1 VTVPAELAIA
11 GPRPLR
17 GKIRVPGDKG
27 ISHRALLFASMADG
41 RSRIVGLAGGGDV
54 ARTRLLLRDVGVRLT
69 IAGSAVTVEGH
80 AVDSLVEAGDVLDCG
95 NSGTTIRTAAGLL
108 AGRPHLSVL
117 AGDASLMQRPMARVV
132 EPLRALGAHVDARA
146 GGTLPP
152 LIVRGGDLVGVALET
167 PVASAQV
174 KTALVLAGLQA
185 QGTTEITEPAP
196 SRDHTERM
204 LQALGAPVSVDGCT
218 LRVSAGAPS
227 PFELDVPGDP
237 SSAAFWIVGA
247 VITPGSDIEVV
258 GVSCNRTRIAFV
270 DVLRRMGASIDVDVT
285 GEQLGEPVGGIRVRS
300 STLHGT
306 DIAGDEIPLV
316 QDELPVLAVAAAF
329 ADGVTTISDAGELRV
344 KESDRIATVE
354 ALLGAIGIGVESA
367 PDALVVR
374 GGRPR
379 AARLSSHDD
388 HRIAMAAAIAANA
401 IDGESTIDGWKATAV
416 SYPDFGDDLA
426 ILTGHM

>member
-17 GKIRVPGDKG
+17 GRVRVPGDKG
-27 ISHRALLFASMADG
+27 ISHRALLFAAMADG

-54 ARTRLLLRDVGVRLT
+54 TRTRLLLRDVGVPLT
-69 IAGSAVTVEGH
+69 IAGSGVTVDGH
-80 AVDSLVEAGDVLDCG
+80 GVESFVEAPHVLDCG
-95 NSGTTIRTAAGLL
+95 NSGTTMRTAAGLL
-108 AGRPHLSVL
+108 AGRAFLSVL
-117 AGDASLMQRPMARVV
+117 AGDASLMERPMARVV
-132 EPLRALGAHVDARA
+132 EPLRALGARVDARA

-152 LIVRGGDLVGVALET
+152 LVVRGGDLVGTALQT

-185 QGTTEITEPAP
+185 QGTTEITEPAS

-204 LQALGAPVSVDGCT
+204 LQALGAPLSVDGCT
-218 LRVSAGAPS
+218 VRVSAGAPS
-227 PFELDVPGDP
+227 PLELEVPGDP
-237 SSAAFWIVGA
+237 SSAAFWVVGA

-258 GVSCNRTRIAFV
+258 GVSCNPTRITFV
-270 DVLRRMGASIDVDVT
+270 DVLRRMGATIDVEVT
-285 GEQLGEPVGGIRVRS
+285 GERLGEPVGDIHVAS
-300 STLHGT
+300 AALHGT

-354 ALLGAIGIGVESA
+354 ELLGAIGVGVESGQ
-367 PDALVVR
+367 DALVVR
-374 GGRPR
+374 GGRPQP
-379 AARLSSHDD
+379 ARLSSHDD

-401 IDGESTIDGWKATAV
+401 IEGESVIDAWKATAV

-426 ILTGHM
+426 MLTRHA